1 MFSNLSTVEIVLL
14 LGAVGYVVY
23 TFLPSGKGSISTS
36 GIGDFF
42 KKIRG
47 TVEQATSVSDN
58 VAKVSGVAI
67 VEEWEDLYNI
77 AESTGNKELMG
88 QLDAMWPSLNPRLVK
103 AENAAVTKSPKTEVP
118 NE

>member
-23 TFLPSGKGSISTS
+23 TFLPSGKG

-47 TVEQATSVSDN
+47 TVEQAASVSGSE
-58 VAKVSGVAI
+58 AKVSGVAI
-67 VEEWEDLYNI
+67 VQEWEDLYDM
-77 AESTGNKELMG
+77 AESTSNRELMR

-103 AENAAVTKSPKTEVP
+103 AANDAVTKAPKTEVP